1 MFAQSPSMEAPH
13 PWMSKFDHRQ
23 WWPWKTSSDHQGWH
37 CFASSDP
44 SSLTWVAI
52 LCWSPWWIVPAHLQI
67 RLRLWWEP
75 SWSMNVHGW
84 WSESPQT
91 WCTKPCNNKVLCWK
105 EPSSVSIKL
114 QALKLDNRKKTI
126 WVDPY
131 MRSMHD
137 QSKNCYLLCT
147 STLDPSC
154 VTRLQASNRSTSGAL
169 EATRFLGS
177 ASRVLCFCRLSKTSL
192 VLHHQTWSLCR

>member
-1 MFAQSPSMEAPH
+1 MFAQSPSMEVPH

-52 LCWSPWWIVPAHLQI
+52 PCWCPWWIVPAHLQI

-75 SWSMNVHGW
+75 SWSMNVHWW

-91 WCTKPCNNKVLCWK
+91 WCMKPCNNKVLCWK
-105 EPSSVSIKL
+105 ELSSVSIKL
-114 QALKLDNRKKTI
+114 QALKLDNRKKN
-126 WVDPY
+126 
-131 MRSMHD
+131 
-137 QSKNCYLLCT
+137 K
-147 STLDPSC
+147 
-154 VTRLQASNRSTSGAL
+154 
-169 EATRFLGS
+169 LG
-177 ASRVLCFCRLSKTSL
+177 LSIHEIHAWPKQNLSSL
-192 VLHHQTWSLCR
+192 VYQHTWSKLCH